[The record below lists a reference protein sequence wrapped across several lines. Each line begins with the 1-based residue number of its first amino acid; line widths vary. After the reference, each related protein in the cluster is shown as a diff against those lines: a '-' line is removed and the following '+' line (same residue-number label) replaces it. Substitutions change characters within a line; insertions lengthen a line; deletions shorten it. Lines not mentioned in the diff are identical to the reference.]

1 MIIVPPLIHGMAKK
15 WCVAQEQPSY
25 CYMFNHQLPGD
36 NNGSW
41 HSSDLWYWFGTLD
54 HCWRPLTKED
64 YELSDKMTTYLTNF
78 VKTGNPN
85 SEGLNTWDVQ
95 TKKQKKVMHFG
106 NGVTEMQKTKTG
118 KLWVNMFTKEA
129 VGE

>member
-1 MIIVPPLIHGMAKK
+1 MAKS
-15 WCVAQEQPSY
+15 WCDAQDVPSY

-54 HCWRPLTKED
+54 HCWRPLTEVD
-64 YELSDKMTTYLTNF
+64 YDLSDKMTSYLTNF

-85 SEGLNTWDVQ
+85 DNSLPTWEKAK
-95 TKKQKKVMHFG
+95 KKQNKVMHFG
-106 NGVTEMQKTKTG
+106 NKIISMNKVKKG
-118 KLWVNMFTKEA
+118 KLWINLFTKKQ

>member
-1 MIIVPPLIHGMAKK
+1 MQKYNEEQRFEQSLREQTEKIENIKPNYKTSH
-15 WCVAQEQPSY
+15 AQV
-25 CYMFNHQLPGD
+25 
-36 NNGSW
+36 
-41 HSSDLWYWFGTLD
+41 
-54 HCWRPLTKED
+54 LTKED

-106 NGVTEMQKTKTG
+106 NGVTEMQKTKTD
-118 KLWVNMFTKEA
+118 KLWVNMFTKKA